1 MAFSTKTKFKTSFII
16 ISLLLLSFSYL
27 FGQEHDEHK
36 EHGSEAH
43 EFKHHRVALIIG
55 HGHVFGAEEVN
66 SDKKIATMPTWGL
79 DYQYWINRKF
89 GLGLKSDIEIMD
101 YVVTLED
108 HTETERNNPIIV
120 STVFLYNPAKGWNL
134 FAGPGIE
141 FEESHNFFVIRAGFG
156 YEFEL
161 PGHWDFAPEFVFDLK
176 DGHIGA
182 FTWGIGVGKRF

>member
-1 MAFSTKTKFKTSFII
+1 MAYSTKKRFKNLFII

-27 FGQEHDEHK
+27 FGQEQDEHK
-36 EHGSEAH
+36 EHGSEVH
-43 EFKHHRVALIIG
+43 EFKHHRVAIIIG
-55 HGHVFGAEEVN
+55 HGHVIGAEDVN
-66 SDKKIATMPTWGL
+66 SGKSIATMPTWGL
-79 DYQYWINRKF
+79 DYQFWIKKKF
-89 GLGLKSDIEIMD
+89 GVGLKSDIEIMD

-108 HTETERNNPIIV
+108 QSEIERNNPIIV

-141 FEESHNFFVIRAGFG
+141 FEESHNFFVVRVGMG

-161 PGHWDFAPEFVFDLK
+161 PGNWDFAPEVVFDLK
-176 DGHIGA
+176 EGQIGS